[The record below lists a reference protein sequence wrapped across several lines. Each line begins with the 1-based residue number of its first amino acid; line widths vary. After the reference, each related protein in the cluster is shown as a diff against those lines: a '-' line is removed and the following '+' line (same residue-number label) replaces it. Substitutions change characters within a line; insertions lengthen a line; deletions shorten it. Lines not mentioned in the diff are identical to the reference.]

1 MSEPLEEILSNLPAD
16 KKVSGEVCEFLDRE
30 IRRGIFLNPLQKDS
44 VVAVVQRCLDQG
56 LALPSPYE
64 SFWAYVYQDWTEEA
78 KASEEVKKR
87 LHGLVQK
94 LKANGSA
101 AAVAQTAQKML
112 KEREARK
119 QEMVKLATALA
130 ESAGITVHGGKQA
143 NAAHDPPNTY
153 VRKMQSARLGTDE
166 NPAPNLELAAQ
177 LAEEAVEAYPN
188 SPKVLFEA
196 AGCHQLLAGKG
207 TLHSPMVRYVHM
219 KEAATL
225 YQQCLTLLTAP
236 PYSKLKAE
244 FDPWRKGLVE
254 LITKVQKE
262 LAQLQ
267 EQQDK
272 QPYRKG

>member
-1 MSEPLEEILSNLPAD
+1 MSGPLGEILSRLPPD
-16 KKVSGEVCEFLDRE
+16 KRVTGEVCEFLDKE
-30 IRRGIFLNPLQKDS
+30 IRRGICLNPLQKEG
-44 VVAVVQRCLDQG
+44 VVAIVQHCLDQG
-56 LALPSPYE
+56 QALPPPYE

-78 KASEEVKKR
+78 RTSEEIKKR
-87 LHGLVQK
+87 LMTLVQK
-94 LKANGSA
+94 LKGNGTA
-101 AAVAQTAQKML
+101 AIVAQTAQKIL

-119 QEMVKLATALA
+119 QEMAKLAAALA
-130 ESAGITVHGGKQA
+130 EAAGVAVQGSKQG
-143 NAAHDPPNTY
+143 NVIRESPNEY
-153 VRKMQSARLGTDE
+153 VKKMQSARLGTGG
-166 NPAPNLELAAQ
+166 NPTPNLELACQ

-219 KEAATL
+219 KEASTL
-225 YQQCLTLLTAP
+225 YQQCLTILGAP

-244 FDPWRKGLVE
+244 FDPWRKGLIE

-262 LAQLQ
+262 LAILQ

-272 QPYRKG
+272 QPFR